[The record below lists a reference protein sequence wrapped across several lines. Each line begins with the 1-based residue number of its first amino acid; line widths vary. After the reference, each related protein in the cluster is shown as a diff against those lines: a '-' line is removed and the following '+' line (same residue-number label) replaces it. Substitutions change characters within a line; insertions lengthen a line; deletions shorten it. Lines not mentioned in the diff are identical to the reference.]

1 MMSFKLY
8 SNLDRTVARSMISMM
23 KIWIMEMRVSVLVL
37 FQNHS
42 FFGLPFLFQA
52 RTEDVEQQAQ

>member
-23 KIWIMEMRVSVLVL
+23 KIWIMGFGS
-37 FQNHS
+37 FPDHS

>member
-37 FQNHS
+37 FQIMFP
-42 FFGLPFLFQA
+42 FFFFVAFSLSGK
-52 RTEDVEQQAQ
+52 D